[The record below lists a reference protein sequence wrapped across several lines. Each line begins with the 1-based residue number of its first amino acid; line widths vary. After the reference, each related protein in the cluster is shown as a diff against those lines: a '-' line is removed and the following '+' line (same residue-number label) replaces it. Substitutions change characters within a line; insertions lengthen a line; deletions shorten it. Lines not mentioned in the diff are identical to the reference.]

1 MARTDDVIN
10 TAGHRISTGRIEE
23 VIMEHSDVAECAV
36 VGRDDTLKGEV
47 PLAFVVLQKDKD
59 HTVII
64 KELQGIVRNKVGAF
78 AKLDNV
84 VFIHRLPKT
93 RSGKILRNLLRDISN
108 RIATPR
114 ITATIEDRTVVPEI
128 Q

>member
-47 PLAFVVLQKDKD
+47 PLAFVVLQQDKD
-59 HTVII
+59 HKVII

-84 VFIHRLPKT
+84 VFIQRLPKT

>member
-47 PLAFVVLQKDKD
+47 PLAFVLLQTDKD

-84 VFIHRLPKT
+84 VFIQRLPKT